1 MEYPVIHGIDGVYF
15 RVQRNNKWENICFS
29 DLTEA
34 EQDEMMKD
42 RSEIWLKSLCKILG
56 NTIHNVAEQ
65 FDIFTSLG
73 SDEDED

>member
-15 RVQRNNKWENICFS
+15 RVQRNNRWENICFS

-34 EQDEMMKD
+34 EQDEIMKD

-56 NTIHNVAEQ
+56 NTIYRLGEQ
-65 FDIFTSLG
+65 FSIYSEYV
-73 SDEDED
+73 DEREEE

>member
-15 RVQRNNKWENICFS
+15 RVQRNNRWEDICFS

-56 NTIHNVAEQ
+56 NTIYKLGEQ
-65 FDIFTSLG
+65 FSIYSEYV
-73 SDEDED
+73 DEREKE